1 MYSIGKAIKSIRT
14 EQKLSQEEFA
24 QRINKKM
31 NMSVTKGMVS
41 KWESDINEPKA
52 NILRAISTTF
62 GVSMD
67 RILGVGDYAQPSKIE
82 TIAAH
87 IDDDVTEEEM
97 EDIKKYIEFIK
108 SQRR

>member
-1 MYSIGKAIKSIRT
+1 MYSLGKAIKGIRL

-31 NMSVTKGMVS
+31 NMSITKGMVS
-41 KWESDINEPKA
+41 KWESDLNEPKA
-52 NILRAISTTF
+52 NVLRAISTTF

-67 RILGVGDYAQPSKIE
+67 RILGLGAFAQPSKIE

-97 EDIKKYIEFIK
+97 EDIRKYIEFVK